1 MKKVLLVVI
10 GIILVGCYQYNPD
23 GSIDSSSAI
32 DMKTF
37 AIDSCEYISAYN
49 RLAHKG
55 NCKYCRERRKK
66 ELEEFTDSIKN
77 FIEIALAQ
85 KGK

>member
-1 MKKVLLVVI
+1 MTYICKRK
-10 GIILVGCYQYNPD
+10 QYNPD